1 MKLTATLSLKWV
13 ATALL
18 VFAFWATPNQANL
31 ATRPTSMT
39 PAKTA
44 LLQFED
50 HIKDMYNQM
59 GLEQMGLS
67 YNVFK
72 YAVSGYYNIDAE
84 KRFAPGRTKLA
95 ICDFRQPSNKKR
107 LYVVDLATKQVIFN
121 TYVAHGKNSGLVYAQ
136 YFSNSPETLQSSLG
150 FYITEE
156 VYYGSNGYSL
166 RMNGLDRGFNDRA
179 KERGIVLHGAPY
191 VGESFITQ
199 SGRAGRSWG
208 CPAVPLELSH
218 EIIDAMRWGNCLFVY
233 SDDTNYLNSSRFVN
247 VQKAATA
254 FALSNNVNI
263 N

>member
-1 MKLTATLSLKWV
+1 MKLTAKLSLKWV

-18 VFAFWATPNQANL
+18 LFVFCTTPNQANL
-31 ATRPTSMT
+31 ATRATSMT

-50 HIKDMYNQM
+50 HIKNMYNQM

-107 LYVVDLATKQVIFN
+107 LYIVDLATKQVVFN

-150 FYITEE
+150 FYVTEE

-166 RMNGLDRGFNDRA
+166 RMDGLDRGFNDRA

-247 VQKAATA
+247 IQKAATA
-254 FALSNNVNI
+254 FAQNNNLNI

>member
-1 MKLTATLSLKWV
+1 MKLTAKSSLKWV
-13 ATALL
+13 VATLVLL
-18 VFAFWATPNQANL
+18 GFCVTPSQANL
-31 ATRPTSMT
+31 AIHPSSIT
-39 PAKTA
+39 PSKTA

-50 HIKDMYNQM
+50 YIRDMYSQM
-59 GLEQMGLS
+59 GLEQKGLS
-67 YNVFK
+67 FNVFK

-107 LYVVDLATKQVIFN
+107 LYIVDLASKQVIFN

-136 YFSNSPETLQSSLG
+136 SFSNSPETLQSSLG

-156 VYYGSNGYSL
+156 VYYGANGYSL
-166 RMNGLDRGFNDRA
+166 RMEGLDRGYNDRA
-179 KERGIVLHGAPY
+179 KERAIVLHGAPY

-218 EIIDAMRWGNCLFVY
+218 EIIDAMRWGNCLFIY
-233 SDDTNYLNSSRFVN
+233 SDDTNYLNSSRYVN
-247 VQKAATA
+247 IQKAATA
-254 FALSNNVNI
+254 YIQSNNVNI